1 MLNKVLEFQEATGAP
16 VGTVSLNDDAR
27 VNLRLDLVEEEWREL
42 YYAANNYDLVEVAD
56 ALADII
62 YVAYGF
68 AVELGIPL
76 DRVLNEVHRSNMS
89 KIGGPVRA
97 DGKQLKPETYSPPD
111 VRGILEDEGLV

>member
-1 MLNKVLEFQEATGAP
+1 MINKVREFQEATGAP
-16 VGTVSLNDDAR
+16 VGTVSLNDDSR

-42 YYAANNYDLVEVAD
+42 YHAAHNYDVVEVAD

-76 DRVLNEVHRSNMS
+76 DRVLDEVHRSNMS

-97 DGKQLKPETYSPPD
+97 DGKQLKPETYSPPN